1 MSSQSR
7 RQVAKFIARQL
18 HEGESSQRIAKV
30 LAAYLVEAKQQRQAD
45 LLLRDIRTELLESYN
60 HLSADVI
67 SARKLTD
74 ETRESVMKLLRAETG
89 AKNIE
94 LTESVDADLIGGV
107 IIQAP
112 EAELDASLKSKL
124 TKLRAM

>member
-112 EAELDASLKSKL
+112 EA
-124 TKLRAM
+124 